1 MNSSDDSE
9 PRAEVETRVVH
20 PPSLTHP
27 RAHAG
32 YAMAPPIWQTAT
44 FYFDNLEDAAEAGAA
59 VRPETFYSRYGN
71 PSFTP
76 VQEVVADL
84 ESAEAGLVTGSGMG
98 AISLAFLTFLE
109 AGDHVVAQ
117 RTHYVGTT
125 KLFKR
130 WLPRLGIEI
139 TLVDQA
145 DPAAFE
151 AAVRPNT
158 RLIHMESP
166 ANPTLTLTDLGGVAA
181 IAKERGILTSVDNTF
196 ATPINQRPLE
206 LGIDLVMHSATKFL
220 GGHSDVVAGV
230 VVGSQAHIDALWE
243 GLIVY
248 GMVLHPFDAWLLLR
262 GLKTLPMRVRQH
274 NANALK
280 VAEFLEESSRVAR
293 IHYPGLPS
301 HPQHE
306 LARRQMDGYGGMMAF
321 EIDGNY
327 DDACR
332 FAGRLELIRRG
343 VSLGGVESLA
353 THAASM
359 VFGHLSAEDRRDAG
373 VMDNLVRLSVGL
385 ESPDDVIADLER
397 GLS

>member
-130 WLPRLGIEI
+130 
-139 TLVDQA
+139 
-145 DPAAFE
+145 
-151 AAVRPNT
+151 
-158 RLIHMESP
+158 
-166 ANPTLTLTDLGGVAA
+166 
-181 IAKERGILTSVDNTF
+181 
-196 ATPINQRPLE
+196 
-206 LGIDLVMHSATKFL
+206 
-220 GGHSDVVAGV
+220 
-230 VVGSQAHIDALWE
+230 
-243 GLIVY
+243 
-248 GMVLHPFDAWLLLR
+248 
-262 GLKTLPMRVRQH
+262 
-274 NANALK
+274 
-280 VAEFLEESSRVAR
+280 
-293 IHYPGLPS
+293 
-301 HPQHE
+301 
-306 LARRQMDGYGGMMAF
+306 
-321 EIDGNY
+321 
-327 DDACR
+327 
-332 FAGRLELIRRG
+332 
-343 VSLGGVESLA
+343 
-353 THAASM
+353 
-359 VFGHLSAEDRRDAG
+359 
-373 VMDNLVRLSVGL
+373 
-385 ESPDDVIADLER
+385 
-397 GLS
+397 

>member
-1 MNSSDDSE
+1 MNSPADAVHRPD
-9 PRAEVETRVVH
+9 VETRIIH
-20 PPSLTHP
+20 PASLEHP
-27 RAHAG
+27 RPHVG
-32 YAMAPPIWQTAT
+32 HAMAPPIWQTST
-44 FYFDNLEDAAEAGAA
+44 FYFDHPEEAAEAGAA

-71 PSFTP
+71 PSFSP
-76 VQEVVADL
+76 VQEVIADL
-84 ESAEAGLVTGSGMG
+84 EGAEAGLVTGSGIG
-98 AISLAFLTFLE
+98 ANSLAFLTFLE

-130 WLPRLGIEI
+130 WLPRLGIEV
-139 TLVDQA
+139 TLVNQNE
-145 DPAAFE
+145 PAAFE
-151 AAVRPNT
+151 AAIRPHT

-166 ANPTLTLTDLGGVAA
+166 ANPTMTLTDLGAVAA
-181 IAKERGILTSVDNTF
+181 VAKERGILTSVDNTF
-196 ATPINQRPLE
+196 ATPINQRPIE
-206 LGIDLVMHSATKFL
+206 LGVDLVMHSATKYL

-230 VVGSQAHIDALWE
+230 VVGSQAHMDALWE

-274 NANALK
+274 NVNALK
-280 VAEFLEESSRVAR
+280 VAEFLESNSRIAH
-293 IHYPGLPS
+293 IYYPGLPS

-306 LARRQMDGYGGMMAF
+306 LARRQMDGYGGMVAF

-327 DDACR
+327 DDARR
-332 FAGRLELIRRG
+332 FAGRLELIRLG
-343 VSLGGVESLA
+343 VSLGGTESLA

-385 ESPDDVIADLER
+385 ESPVDVIADLER
-397 GLS
+397 ALS